1 MFSCS
6 GGSVVE
12 EIMFAGEM
20 KWLLSVRRPAR
31 RPLEPMTSEV
41 MRELVNPDDELAAV
55 DREALWA
62 DGGRET
68 RKPGGLRARL
78 AVGWVLS
85 FKVLSSD
92 RSLFLRFD
100 IVDENRAGRWPSKKF
115 NNEKKSTRDLDLR

>member
-1 MFSCS
+1 MFSSS

-55 DREALWA
+55 DREAL
-62 DGGRET
+62 
-68 RKPGGLRARL
+68 
-78 AVGWVLS
+78 
-85 FKVLSSD
+85 
-92 RSLFLRFD
+92 
-100 IVDENRAGRWPSKKF
+100 
-115 NNEKKSTRDLDLR
+115 

>member
-1 MFSCS
+1 MFLFRLGFGSVGTSIEFAWKASSGRSSGRSNSLGIMFSSS

-55 DREALWA
+55 DREAL
-62 DGGRET
+62 
-68 RKPGGLRARL
+68 
-78 AVGWVLS
+78 
-85 FKVLSSD
+85 
-92 RSLFLRFD
+92 
-100 IVDENRAGRWPSKKF
+100 
-115 NNEKKSTRDLDLR
+115 